1 MHKNQQGALRANA
14 LGAEM
19 EGVCRDEGRAVF
31 VPGLLPG
38 EEGLVRIVKE
48 QKRFAFGRLMAPPT
62 VPSPDRREPD
72 CPAYSRCGGCSCR
85 GCPNHGHC
93 LAHPCQRNC
102 GECCPDCARSHACR
116 TCRTCGPAHG
126 GAQVHH

>member
-1 MHKNQQGALRANA
+1 MHKNQQGALRADA

-62 VPSPDRREPD
+62 LPSQTAGSPTVPPI
-72 CPAYSRCGGCSCR
+72 PA
-85 GCPNHGHC
+85 
-93 LAHPCQRNC
+93 A
-102 GECCPDCARSHACR
+102 AAA
-116 TCRTCGPAHG
+116 PAG
-126 GAQVHH
+126 T